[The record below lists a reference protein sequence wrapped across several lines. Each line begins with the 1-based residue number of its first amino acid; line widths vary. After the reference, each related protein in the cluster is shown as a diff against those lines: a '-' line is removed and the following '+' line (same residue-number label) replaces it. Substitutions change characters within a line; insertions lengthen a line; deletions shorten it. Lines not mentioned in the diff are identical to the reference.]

1 MAKKDKKNDPFKTFK
16 EFFGNQKWVSS
27 VEKQFEHQ
35 IKHVIGSFDNNFK
48 KAISRFN
55 LVTSKDVEKL
65 ERRISNLEKKLPKS
79 DKLKKAA
86 ARKTAAKK
94 SPSSKKPTTSKS
106 KITKK

>member
-1 MAKKDKKNDPFKTFK
+1 MAKDKKNDPFKTFK
-16 EFFGNQKWVSS
+16 KFFGNQKWVSS

-55 LVTSKDVEKL
+55 LVTSKDIEKL
-65 ERRISNLEKKLPKS
+65 EKRISNLEKRLPKS
-79 DKLKKAA
+79 EKTKKTA

-94 SPSSKKPTTSKS
+94 SPSSKKPSASK
-106 KITKK
+106 TKKT